1 MLLIFDCCHAGRVA
15 GAKSRA
21 FSTRIFEVLGA
32 CQADERTFEP
42 GDESFT
48 NALIWALAELSSTP
62 EGFTTAQLYAKI
74 LEAET
79 LPEGQ
84 HPYWSEKLGV
94 HSLRR
99 LKITPITQ
107 SELGHA
113 DRVAEEPVMPIEYFL
128 NLSLMFAEMP
138 TSQDISDMCMNLK
151 DIVKPL
157 QERSKTQA
165 HQVLWRGLFGKDKL
179 KEEFSSVAEKAFWK
193 WRTQTLEHRLRD
205 VMRNPGP
212 PRPPQVPAQ
221 RPTVAARTSAI
232 SKEGLMGT
240 GATQTIF
247 EVSRLPQGDI
257 RLHPTKRQPVL
268 RGFRVHDIYKR
279 SLIAVFVLGIGV
291 ILGEYRER
299 LWYDTQVMPQ
309 FNSVWLIEWVKMIN
323 GTA

>member
-1 MLLIFDCCHAGRVA
+1 M
-15 GAKSRA
+15 
-21 FSTRIFEVLGA
+21 LGA
-32 CQADERTFEP
+32 CQANETTVAP

-62 EGFTTAQLYAKI
+62 EGFTTAQLYAKL
-74 LEAET
+74 LEAGT
-79 LPEGQ
+79 LPDEQ

-99 LKITPITQ
+99 LKITAVSK
-107 SELGHA
+107 SEVGHA
-113 DRVAEEPVMPIEYFL
+113 DRAVDQSVMPIEYFL

-138 TSQDISDMCMNLK
+138 TNQDISDMCTSLK

-157 QERSKTQA
+157 QDRSKTQA

-193 WRTQTLEHRLRD
+193 WRSQTLESRLRD
-205 VMRNPGP
+205 VMRAPGYT
-212 PRPPQVPAQ
+212 RPPQHSAK

-232 SKEGLMGT
+232 SKDGLIGT

-247 EVSRLPQGDI
+247 EVSHLPQGDI

-279 SLIAVFVLGIGV
+279 ILIAGFVLGIGV

-299 LWYDTQVMPQ
+299 LWYDSQVMTQ
-309 FNSVWLIEWVKMIN
+309 FNAIWLIEWVKMIN